1 MQGLVRY
8 QTDLRM
14 ELNMY
19 EKNDSIRNHQWK
31 RTRRNKRV
39 KYNNNSYQE
48 HCRINLQPLVA
59 LQMQVQLLR
68 PQTVKALELKK
79 G

>member
-8 QTDLRM
+8 QTDLPM
-14 ELNMY
+14 E
-19 EKNDSIRNHQWK
+19 
-31 RTRRNKRV
+31 
-39 KYNNNSYQE
+39 QE

-68 PQTVKALELKK
+68 PQKVKELEQHCQIIPPWQEPEHQIHY
-79 G
+79 